1 MIYRP
6 YLYKSNQQNHMQIFH
21 IRLIR
26 SYFFL
31 CILNSFAFGVLY
43 MYIFLCEFNCNL
55 IFF

>member
-6 YLYKSNQQNHMQIFH
+6 YLYKSNQQNLMQTVH

-43 MYIFLCEFNCNL
+43 VYIYLYMNL
-55 IFF
+55 IVT